1 MKINLKN
8 ILEGLTVEQALAWQ
22 ATNEKFIYI
31 DDVILSAY
39 DISLNS
45 LSEVKMNGLL
55 DAIEDAEILED
66 SMTPLEITLPFEI
79 LSTV

>member
-8 ILEGLTVEQALAWQ
+8 ILEGLTVEQAQAWQ

-31 DDVILSAY
+31 DDAILSAY

-45 LSEVKMNGLL
+45 LSEATMNGLL
-55 DAIEDAEILED
+55 DAIEDAFEIILEN
-66 SMTPLEITLPFEI
+66 SK
-79 LSTV
+79 